1 MFLHQRRDFGD
12 LIAATAQAQGIA
24 PLLVEKDYWI
34 MHCLWGLQAQ
44 GMQFEL
50 KGGTSLSKGFGIIDR
65 FSEDLDLRVSPP
77 ASYLPPVASGRS
89 QDKPAQVAS
98 RLQFYAWLAA
108 HLSIAGLVSVERD
121 TAFDDAKM
129 RSAGIRL
136 AYPSRLGALSGIK
149 EGILLELGF
158 DTTTPNRAVNISSW
172 AFDAAVQAGVVGTD
186 NRALAVPCYLPGY
199 TLVEK
204 LQTLST
210 KYRRF
215 AAGDMAPVNFMR
227 HYYDVYC
234 LLGSAEVVAFIGTP
248 QYLAH
253 KAKRFRSGD
262 DPHMAQNAAF
272 TLPDAAVRNLFAKQY
287 QKTQA
292 LYYRGQPAFAD
303 ILARIHA
310 HIDTL

>member
-1 MFLHQRRDFGD
+1 V
-12 LIAATAQAQGIA
+12 AT
-24 PLLVEKDYWI
+24 
-34 MHCLWGLQAQ
+34 
-44 GMQFEL
+44 
-50 KGGTSLSKGFGIIDR
+50 
-65 FSEDLDLRVSPP
+65 
-77 ASYLPPVASGRS
+77 GRS

-98 RLQFYAWLAA
+98 RQQFYDWLAA

-136 AYPSRLGALSGIK
+136 AYPSRLGAMAGIK

-158 DTTTPNRAVNISSW
+158 DTTTPNRAVDISSW
-172 AFDAAVQAGVVGTD
+172 AFDAAVQAGVAGTD

-227 HYYDVYC
+227 HYHDVYC
-234 LLGSAEVVAFIGTP
+234 LLGSAEVLAFVGTP
-248 QYLAH
+248 AYLAH

-262 DPHMAQNAAF
+262 DPHIAQNAAF
-272 TLPDAAVRNLFAKQY
+272 TLPDAAVRHLFAKQY

-292 LYYRGQPAFAD
+292 LYHRGQPAFAD
-303 ILARIHA
+303 ILARIQA
-310 HIDTL
+310 HIDAL